1 MQLKPRPLA
10 VGVVY
15 GQDGTPRLEKDFLDN
30 LHPKVR
36 EIVKADLQR
45 HGWRLTD
52 QNTTERL

>member
-1 MQLKPRPLA
+1 MVEQPRPLA

-15 GQDGTPRLEKDFLDN
+15 AADGTPRIEQDFVDN

-36 EIVKADLQR
+36 ELVKADLER

-52 QNTTERL
+52 QNTVERL